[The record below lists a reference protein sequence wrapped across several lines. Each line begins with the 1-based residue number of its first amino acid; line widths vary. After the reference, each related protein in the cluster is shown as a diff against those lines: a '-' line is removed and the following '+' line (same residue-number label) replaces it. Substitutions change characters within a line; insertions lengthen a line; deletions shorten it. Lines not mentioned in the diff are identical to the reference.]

1 MYLPQH
7 FQLTGAEPSASDR
20 RAVDERLG
28 EAAATLARYGR
39 YLAVRARPLAV
50 PRTPAQLSPGEFRKN
65 SSGGSCQAQR
75 GCPEW

>member
-28 EAAATLARYGR
+28 KAAATLARYGH

-50 PRTPAQLSPGEFRKN
+50 PRTSARLTPEGFRKN
-65 SSGGSCQAQR
+65 PSCDSPHVQR